1 MTLQGHVGSQTITT
15 QPYISSPM
23 RIGILMGGFS
33 AERHISM
40 ESGRNVYEKFAS
52 SGKYTP
58 IPIFLTGTPDAHQL
72 FIIPINFML
81 KDNADDIHEKLH
93 SLPIAPTPANTY
105 STAKQAIFQK
115 YTGACISQPIPI
127 SYESLR
133 QHVES
138 IFIAL
143 HGRPGEDGTVQ
154 AILEEHHLPYN
165 GSTPLV
171 SQMTMDK
178 YATNRFLHT
187 HGIHVA
193 DQLLVTKA
201 QWMEDDVATMK
212 GIETTFP
219 YPFITKPV
227 DDGCSVGVCKIDNR
241 TQLQAYA
248 QRVFQIIPPPDKKGA
263 PSPTYQRF
271 LVETLID
278 KGTADHF
285 LEITGG
291 LLTHSDKTG
300 NVQYEMLEPSEVIA
314 QGDILSLV
322 EKFLAGEGQNIT
334 PARFHTD
341 PKQREIIATQVKQDL
356 QKVAQ
361 LLQLTGYARID
372 AMVKIFTFHVETWII
387 EVNTLPALTP
397 ATCIFHQAAFNGYTP
412 FDFLDKIIQ
421 QSYRSLQ

>member
-1 MTLQGHVGSQTITT
+1 
-15 QPYISSPM
+15 M

-40 ESGRNVYEKFAS
+40 ESGRNVYEKLAS

-58 IPIFLTGTPDAHQL
+58 IPIFLTGTPDAHKL

-81 KDNADDIHEKLH
+81 NDNADDIHEKLQG
-93 SLPIAPTPANTY
+93 LPVKSIPVDPYTTE
-105 STAKQAIFQK
+105 SQAILKK
-115 YTGACISQPIPI
+115 YTGTFISQPIAI
-127 SYESLR
+127 SYESLS
-133 QHVES
+133 QNVES
-138 IFIAL
+138 VFIAL

-165 GSTPLV
+165 GSNALV
-171 SQMTMDK
+171 SQMTIDK

-193 DQLLVTKA
+193 DQLVITKE
-201 QWMEDDVATMK
+201 QWLADRVAVLK
-212 GIETTFP
+212 NIETSFA

-241 TQLQAYA
+241 TQLAAYA
-248 QRVFQIIPPPDKKGA
+248 QRVFQADATSNAVVP

-271 LVETLID
+271 LVEALIA
-278 KGTADHF
+278 KGIADHF

-291 LLTHSDKTG
+291 LLTHRDETG
-300 NVQYEMLEPSEVIA
+300 NLQYDMLEPSEVIA
-314 QGDILSLV
+314 QGDVLSLA

-334 PARFHTD
+334 PARFHKD
-341 PKQREIIATQVKQDL
+341 PQQSEMIATQVKQDL

-361 LLQLTGYARID
+361 LLQIEGYARID
-372 AMVKIFTFHVETWII
+372 AMVKIFDSHIETWII

-397 ATCIFHQAAFNGYTP
+397 ATCIFHQAACNGYTP
-412 FDFLDKIIQ
+412 FDFLDTIIQ
-421 QSYRSLQ
+421 QRHQAQNT